1 MGPPKRKKKD
11 VAAFSGQPAARPS
24 CLITY
29 EAMVA
34 WKSSEKESCLK

>member
-11 VAAFSGQPAARPS
+11 VAAFSAQPAVPPS

-34 WKSSEKESCLK
+34 WSSSGQESCLK